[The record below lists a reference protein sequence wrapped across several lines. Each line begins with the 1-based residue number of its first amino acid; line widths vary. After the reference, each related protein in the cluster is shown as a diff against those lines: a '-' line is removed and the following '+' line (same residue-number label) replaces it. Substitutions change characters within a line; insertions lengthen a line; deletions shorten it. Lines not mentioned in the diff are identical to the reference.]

1 MIQELSD
8 CISDSFAPEN
18 AMSSQ
23 HLVEIVTKLPS
34 EGCRLRGG
42 LRNLRC
48 LAEDLLSKGLISL
61 VYMGVY
67 IYICDIY
74 ICDIYIYNYGGS
86 STSNQNISLKK
97 VHLNKTWG
105 LQRAG
110 HRLLSGFAGFWH
122 LGKGNRRLSGKNAE
136 VVPAHCEERVNSA
149 SKSVYICFSIYI
161 YIII

>member
-34 EGCRLRGG
+34 KGCRLRGG

-61 VYMGVY
+61 VYMGVCLY
-67 IYICDIY
+67 IYICV
-74 ICDIYIYNYGGS
+74 C
-86 STSNQNISLKK
+86 
-97 VHLNKTWG
+97 V
-105 LQRAG
+105 
-110 HRLLSGFAGFWH
+110 
-122 LGKGNRRLSGKNAE
+122 
-136 VVPAHCEERVNSA
+136 
-149 SKSVYICFSIYI
+149 IYI
-161 YIII
+161 YI